1 MREIVSS
8 REIGERIK
16 RLRIAKGL
24 TQSELS
30 TRINIS
36 RSNYS
41 QVERG
46 THLPTF
52 EVLINISREFG
63 KSYEWL
69 LHGTDSGAHI
79 QARTEGISNLL
90 LIDINTRPTYI
101 NSIKNNSEITF
112 PTISL
117 PLPDK
122 GMNTYRAFE
131 VDADCTASTS
141 PYDILIG
148 KYLNGYEGVDIVK
161 PCMIVTEKGF
171 LQGNV
176 MRYNDKEKV
185 LSVYDKEKRSN
196 TEVST
201 EYILECWQTEGKFST
216 NINHYMDEFKK
227 QIHVFETMVDSL
239 RTEVS
244 KLKKG

>member
-1 MREIVSS
+1 MRGIVSS
-8 REIGERIK
+8 KEIGERIK
-16 RLRIAKGL
+16 SLRIAKGL

-30 TRINIS
+30 SRINIS

-52 EVLINISREFG
+52 EALINISREFG
-63 KSYEWL
+63 KSYEWI
-69 LHGTDSGAHI
+69 LHGTECKSHI
-79 QARTEGISNLL
+79 QEKEGISNLM
-90 LIDINTRPTYI
+90 LIDINTRPSYI
-101 NSIKNNSEITF
+101 DAIKNNSEIAF

-117 PLPDK
+117 PLPDTS
-122 GMNTYRAFE
+122 MNKYRAFE
-131 VDADCTASTS
+131 VDTDCMSSTS

-148 KYLNGYEGVDIVK
+148 KYLTDYENVDIVK
-161 PCMIVTEKGF
+161 PCMLVTERDF

-176 MRYNDKEKV
+176 MQYNHKEKL

-196 TEVST
+196 TEVNT
-201 EYILECWQTEGKFST
+201 EYVLECWQTEGKFST
-216 NINHYMDEFKK
+216 NINHYLDEFKR
-227 QIHVFETMVDSL
+227 QIHIFETMVDSL
-239 RTEVS
+239 RMEVN